1 MEQRIGQDKV
11 EDFLEKLSSKAPVPG
26 GGGASAVGAAIGNG
40 LDRWWLILRLERKNI
55 RTQNRKFR
63 NY

>member
-1 MEQRIGQDKV
+1 MEEKIGQNKI
-11 EDFLEKLSSKAPVPG
+11 EEFLEKLSSKAPVPG

-40 LDRWWLILRLERKNI
+40 LGQMVANLTIGKK
-55 RTQNRKFR
+55 KFR